1 MKLCIECYMEM
12 WSNSSHMVSIGKQKD
27 KCEKCG
33 KEKYLI
39 VRDYP
44 GMLILDDFVNP
55 FEKNKG

>member
-1 MKLCIECYMEM
+1 MEM